1 MKTKRIILGS
11 QSPRRQGLIKELGL
25 PVEIMVSDVEEV
37 YPSDL
42 DPENVPRYL
51 AKLKASGISTELNE
65 GDLLITSDTI
75 VLLNNDILE
84 KPRDKD
90 HAINMIK
97 RLSNTRHEVLT
108 CVYLKSCDHDKTLT
122 CKTSVFFDELTNE
135 EIEHYVDKFKPYD
148 KAGSY
153 GIQEWIG
160 FIGIKKIEGCY
171 YNVMG
176 LPLHDIYQCMKREF

>member
-42 DPENVPRYL
+42 DPEKIPEYL
-51 AKLKASGISTELNE
+51 AKLKASGISTELKD

-84 KPRDKD
+84 KPKD
-90 HAINMIK
+90 RVHAIEMIK
-97 RLSNTRHEVLT
+97 KLSNARHEVLT
-108 CVYLKSCDHDKTLT
+108 GVYLKSCDHEKALT
-122 CKTSVFFDELTNE
+122 CKTSVFFDDLTNE
-135 EIEHYVDKFKPYD
+135 EIEHYVDKFQPFD

-160 FIGIKKIEGCY
+160 FVGIKKIEGCY

>member
-1 MKTKRIILGS
+1 MKTKRIIIGS

-42 DPENVPRYL
+42 DPEMVPEYL

-75 VLLNNDILE
+75 VLLNKDILE
-84 KPRDKD
+84 KPKDRD
-90 HAINMIK
+90 HAIEMIK
-97 RLSNTRHEVLT
+97 KLSNARHEVLT
-108 CVYLKSCDHDKTLT
+108 GVYLKSCDHEKALT
-122 CKTSVFFDELTNE
+122 CKTSVFFDDLTNE
-135 EIEHYVDKFKPYD
+135 EIEYYVDKFQPFD

-160 FIGIKKIEGCY
+160 FIGINKIEGCY